1 MKFYLCDPMPWRYSA
16 WLLLNTRRQ
25 HYGRIP
31 NIHVLQRLF
40 GIYTLAVT
48 SALPST
54 KPRRIK
60 FLTYHATLFPVRVR
74 RGRKKLYNEGFLSFS
89 LPLPNT
95 HTHLSTW
102 KKKTWKSDFYLV
114 IHFAVQ
120 ESNPRA
126 SYMTTKCITTAPKP
140 DPRTREFW
148 SRILVKYC
156 KVF

>member
-74 RGRKKLYNEGFLSFS
+74 RGRNKLYNEGVLSFS

-102 KKKTWKSDFYLV
+102 KKNMKIWFLFSYSFCCAGIKPQGL
-114 IHFAVQ
+114 IHDNQVHHHWTEAWPQNTEVL
-120 ESNPRA
+120 
-126 SYMTTKCITTAPKP
+126 K
-140 DPRTREFW
+140 
-148 SRILVKYC
+148 
-156 KVF
+156 